1 MSSYKELSTTFEE
14 KLTDI
19 EDSLVF
25 SPSFKLRPTV
35 FVDDEVARA
44 ALLIPLPRLIRRATP
59 LSLSN
64 GPCQELASI
73 LGERPWPLLGRFDDA
88 AINGDEE
95 EEQDSAA
102 RRTKSTNIKKA
113 PKDQVGTRAH
123 QKDFLASL
131 QPTPSALQQNG
142 SGKKRFDEDGRLAWL
157 KAEKYIKAGTIQ
169 PHSVICACCA
179 EELSANVPKAK
190 KRGRKGRKKNG
201 IYAPSAWIAHRQI
214 CAMVYEKW
222 LGETERKD
230 ETWSF
235 RT

>member
-1 MSSYKELSTTFEE
+1 MSSTYKELSTTFEE

-19 EDSLVF
+19 EDGLVF

-35 FVDDEVARA
+35 FAGDEVARA
-44 ALLIPLPRLIRRATP
+44 ALLIPLPRSP

-64 GPCQELASI
+64 GHCQELASI
-73 LGERPWPLLGRFDDA
+73 LNERPWPLLGRFEEA
-88 AINGDEE
+88 AINEE

-102 RRTKSTNIKKA
+102 GRTKSTNIKKA

-142 SGKKRFDEDGRLAWL
+142 SGKKRFDEDRRLVWL
-157 KAEKYIKAGTIQ
+157 KAEKYIKTGTIQ
-169 PHSVICACCA
+169 PHSVVCGCCA
-179 EELSANVPKAK
+179 EELSTNVPKAK
-190 KRGRKGRKKNG
+190 KRGRKGKGKKNG
-201 IYAPSAWIAHRQI
+201 IYAPSAWIAHRKT

-222 LGETERKD
+222 LGETERTD

-235 RT
+235 GG